1 MTPEDLA
8 KRHPRLFHLTLPY
21 LMPVIEQHGL
31 LSTSTMLDGMG
42 PDDASCAAIERA
54 RRPAAVPL
62 DHPTLGPIILNN
74 QTPMTEKALAG
85 CLDDG
90 LTPADWLLTLNRQ
103 VFFWCSEHGPASV
116 LCARTNRGRTVAV
129 LEVDTLRLAQAYAA
143 QIEISPIN
151 SGATIR
157 KPARRGAATFTP
169 LGALPHAA
177 WSRLRGCRDTIRDMT
192 VLSGVPDVTRY
203 VVERRSVPGI
213 HTLNPQRRHCSY

>member
-116 LCARTNRGRTVAV
+116 LCARTNRGPTLRHHHRTAV
-129 LEVDTLRLAQAYAA
+129 LGQRPASHDHLELHRHRIHLRQPRRARHEWRWHAKLRPRPNSYPHVAFFHLPDDGL
-143 QIEISPIN
+143 EPI
-151 SGATIR
+151 
-157 KPARRGAATFTP
+157 
-169 LGALPHAA
+169 
-177 WSRLRGCRDTIRDMT
+177 
-192 VLSGVPDVTRY
+192 LSG
-203 VVERRSVPGI
+203 
-213 HTLNPQRRHCSY
+213 